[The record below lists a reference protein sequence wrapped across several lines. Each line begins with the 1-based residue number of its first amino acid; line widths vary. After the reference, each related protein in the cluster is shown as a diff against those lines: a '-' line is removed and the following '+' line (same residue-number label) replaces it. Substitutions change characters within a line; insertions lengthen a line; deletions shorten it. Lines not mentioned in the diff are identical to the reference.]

1 MSAPLPVALLEPTT
15 AAGPAGSS
23 SPARLRWR
31 RWRLPLAL
39 AAAVLATALVG
50 LLLLGPTSTGY
61 LDPANVAPDGSRA
74 VVNVLREHGVDVR
87 VRNRFDDVVADLGQ
101 DARATVVVARTDL
114 LLGERVQD
122 LRRVVDQAGADLVL
136 VEAGPALLADLELP
150 LAVVPPDPSA
160 PQSEAEPQFLEPQ
173 CADIV
178 AARAG
183 SALAG
188 GLAYVPSLGA
198 DQAIMSCY
206 RHGGG
211 AGYVALTG
219 PGGGRTTVFGSGAAL
234 TNERLAD
241 RGNAA
246 LAIGTLG
253 LQPRVVWWTP
263 NPADTGATAPPSL
276 VDLLPGWLPWAVGQL
291 VVALLVTFAWR
302 ARRLGRLVYEPLPV
316 VVRSV
321 ETTLGRARLYRR
333 ARARGRAA
341 QVLRTAALR
350 RIAVRC
356 NMSRMADPHEVAAVV
371 AARVRRPGPDITALL
386 VGADPTDDAALVN
399 LARALDDL
407 ETEVRH
413 P

>member
-1 MSAPLPVALLEPTT
+1 MSAPLPMALAEPT
-15 AAGPAGSS
+15 AGVAPST
-23 SPARLRWR
+23 PARERWL
-31 RWRLPLAL
+31 RWRLPLAV
-39 AAAVLATALVG
+39 AAAVLATAVIG
-50 LLLLGPTSTGY
+50 LAVLRPTSTGY
-61 LDPANVAPDGSRA
+61 LDPANVAPDGTRA
-74 VVNVLREHGVDVR
+74 LVNVLREHGVDVR
-87 VRNRFDDVVADLGQ
+87 GRTRFDDVAADLADG
-101 DARATVVVARTDL
+101 AGTTVVIARTDL
-114 LLGERVQD
+114 LLGERTQD
-122 LRRVVDQAGADLVL
+122 LRRAVEDAGADLVL
-136 VEAGPALLADLELP
+136 VEAGPALLADLRLP
-150 LAVVPPDPSA
+150 LAVVPQPGGPPDPQVLA
-160 PQSEAEPQFLEPQ
+160 PQCSDL
-173 CADIV
+173 V

-183 SALAG
+183 SALTG
-188 GLAYVPSLGA
+188 GIAYVPALGT
-198 DQAIMSCY
+198 DQAVTRCY
-206 RHGGG
+206 PHGRG

-219 PGGGRTTVFGSGAAL
+219 QGGGRTTVLGSGAAL

-241 RGNAA
+241 EGDAA
-246 LAIGTLG
+246 LAVGTLG
-253 LQPRVVWWTP
+253 MQPRVVWWTP

-276 VDLLPGWLPWAVGQL
+276 IDLLPGWLPWAVAQL
-291 VVALLVTFAWR
+291 VVALLVAVLWR

-356 NMSRMADPHEVAAVV
+356 SMSRTADPHEVAAVV
-371 AARVRRPGPDITALL
+371 AARIRRPTLDITALL
-386 VGADPTDDAALVN
+386 VGADPADDAALVN